1 MNKAVKS
8 LILSTAWPN
17 WPSIYRYVTPYSAYA
32 NKLCFPNINGKPN
45 EIDSMKDPKT
55 NLFRHL
61 KGFKPYRIYSL
72 TITELN
78 SKQYKRYLKLLNYME
93 IKFIL
98 NNP

>member
-8 LILSTAWPN
+8 LILSTAWPY
-17 WPSIYRYVTPYSAYA
+17 WPSIYSYVTPYSAYA
-32 NKLCFPNINGKPN
+32 NKLCFPNINGKLN
-45 EIDSMKDPKT
+45 EIDSMKDPK
-55 NLFRHL
+55 
-61 KGFKPYRIYSL
+61 PYRMYSL